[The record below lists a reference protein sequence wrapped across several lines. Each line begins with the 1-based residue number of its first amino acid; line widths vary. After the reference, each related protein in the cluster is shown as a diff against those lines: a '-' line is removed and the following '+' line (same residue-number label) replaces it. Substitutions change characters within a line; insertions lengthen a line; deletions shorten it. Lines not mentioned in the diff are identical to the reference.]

1 MVKID
6 WSPVAKFQ
14 FQDNLLYAQ
23 LMFGQKT
30 ARRWAESV
38 ERIEQILRIDTLQLA
53 ILHLAQLAESMVNLG
68 EGLLLGRS
76 NRTHHIGLA
85 VSPSHLYHHLL
96 EETDFVI
103 GNVDS
108 NCCHNH

>member
-14 FQDNLLYAQ
+14 FQDNLRYAQ

-38 ERIEQILRIDTLQLA
+38 ERTEQRLMIAPESFPLEPRLLSNPCHFRGASLMKHFRLIHYYDKAHQTVRVMRIWDSRMNPERLT
-53 ILHLAQLAESMVNLG
+53 SD
-68 EGLLLGRS
+68 LLL
-76 NRTHHIGLA
+76 
-85 VSPSHLYHHLL
+85 
-96 EETDFVI
+96 
-103 GNVDS
+103 
-108 NCCHNH
+108 